1 MPASD
6 NLQPLPS
13 APVMR
18 RLSDGTYEPA
28 QLPARP
34 INPNRK
40 KLLLVIQYYEGDRES
55 AEDLGDLIA
64 GLERVRNTQADVMV
78 FRRFDAKDYS
88 RGVLDKLRDK
98 FDKVFFETS
107 RRRDAQGYP
116 FGPNQMW
123 SDIVTL
129 MGQVPQW
136 RDNYYAFLPLES
148 DCTPLRPGWIS
159 ELCEEFRLAQI
170 KNYAA
175 VGHIHDNPIPH
186 LNGVAVYDSNLWKI
200 VGGNK
205 LNGSDPQVAYDIY
218 HRNHILPIA
227 YDTPLIMMEY
237 QRPTI
242 TAEDLFKPW
251 KNGFEPAMF
260 HGVKDGSARAAVR
273 AKYVTFSENR
283 DISKVTV
290 FTYEHQRPNNPSIT
304 AKYDLWYDA
313 WKSRGW
319 NPIKLSLRDAVRNPK
334 YTAVQKNLEKLAT
347 PLAPVDAVSRIVRW
361 IALDSVGGGFMVD
374 PEVLPNTFFP
384 ENLVRTNRVLRS
396 KEAYF
401 GVQAACLNREALNAF
416 SECARKYVFNPDAPI
431 LDPERE
437 FLSAS
442 GIPVENDD
450 VLTIYGQNNWR
461 SGLLVTFAQSE
472 MQRIGARGTT
482 VQVMEKF
489 LRET

>member
-1 MPASD
+1 MSFNHTDQLSTFPYQVRALPGRNVLAADVTIFGEEVLSERCSASGLT
-6 NLQPLPS
+6 NPRFCVPNEFISLVIAAEQAAGVPCE
-13 APVMR
+13 
-18 RLSDGTYEPA
+18 LSLSFVNSRGATVE
-28 QLPARP
+28 
-34 INPNRK
+34 
-40 KLLLVIQYYEGDRES
+40 LLVPMAIWSLETGQSRTDTEGIDILT
-55 AEDLGDLIA
+55 DM
-64 GLERVRNTQADVMV
+64 Q
-78 FRRFDAKDYS
+78 FD
-88 RGVLDKLRDK
+88 
-98 FDKVFFETS
+98 
-107 RRRDAQGYP
+107 
-116 FGPNQMW
+116 W

-159 ELCEEFRLAQI
+159 ELCEEFRLAQA

-175 VGHIHDNPIPH
+175 VGHIHENPTLH
-186 LNGVAVYDSNLWKI
+186 LNGVAIYDSNLWKI

-218 HRNHILPIA
+218 HRNNILPYA

-283 DISKVTV
+283 DISKITV

-334 YTAVQKNLEKLAT
+334 YTAVQKNLEKLPT
-347 PLAPVDAVSRIVRW
+347 PLAAVDAVSRVVRW

-384 ENLVRTNRVLRS
+384 ENLNRTNRVLCS

-401 GVQAACLNREALNAF
+401 GVQAACLNREALTAF
-416 SECARKYVFNPDAPI
+416 SEAVRKYSFNPDTPI

-437 FLSAS
+437 FLTAS
-442 GIPVENDD
+442 GVQIDAEDI
-450 VLTIYGQNNWR
+450 LSIYGQNNWR
-461 SGLLVTFAQSE
+461 SGSLVTFSQSE

-482 VQVMEKF
+482 IQVMEKF